1 MARNSASRS
10 GLPLTVTT
18 AVEKVGAQIRL
29 ARKKRGMTMEEMAD
43 RMFVTRKTLQRLENG
58 EPSVGFGVVASAL
71 LVLGMEG
78 DLVKLADPSAD
89 HVGAVI
95 EKEAFDRKKRVRK
108 KKTVD
113 MDF

>member
-1 MARNSASRS
+1 MARNSASRP
-10 GLPLTVTT
+10 GLPMAVTM
-18 AVEKVGAQIRL
+18 AVETVGEQIRL
-29 ARKKRGMTMEEMAD
+29 ARKKRGMTMAEMAD

-71 LVLGMEG
+71 FVLGLEA
-78 DLVKLADPSAD
+78 DLVKLAEPSTD